1 MGHAE
6 VRDMG
11 GRWIGTAL
19 VAGVV
24 VGLAGSL
31 SAQQSNQAQPSI
43 VKEDDDNAA
52 PVIVTPQQPAKPA
65 RKKPKPL
72 QPTVQVDPNLDA
84 NDQLAPSQV
93 QQPMPGAVAEPSA
106 PARKPAATHAT
117 EAAAAAPPSG
127 APAKPAGREAHVV
140 ACSGVFGKN
149 SSHLKLAMVF
159 ETKNVDF
166 AQVDAGP
173 GNTTMASVLFA
184 KDPKRRL
191 EVWWTKQES
200 RSDTHLIVINGQSTW
215 TAPGNLRL
223 GLTLAEVEKLNH
235 KPFKLMGF
243 NKDNVAAGSDWNGG
257 ALAAPPG
264 GCKLGISFHAD
275 AKATADQISALPA
288 DKEFASDDPAMRAT
302 NPKIS
307 EILVGY

>member
-1 MGHAE
+1 
-6 VRDMG
+6 MG
-11 GRWIGTAL
+11 GRWVGTAL
-19 VAGVV
+19 IAGIVI
-24 VGLAGSL
+24 GIAGSL
-31 SAQQSNQAQPSI
+31 SAQQSNPAQPSI
-43 VKEDDDNAA
+43 MKEEDNSAA
-52 PVIVTPQQPAKPA
+52 PVIVTPQQRAKPA
-65 RKKPKPL
+65 RKKTKTL
-72 QPTVQVDPNLDA
+72 TPTVQVDPNLDA
-84 NDQLAPSQV
+84 NDQLAPSQM

-106 PARKPAATHAT
+106 PRRKPSTTHTT
-117 EAAAAAPPSG
+117 EAAAATSPSG
-127 APAKPAGREAHVV
+127 AAAKPADRDAHAV

-149 SSHLKLAMVF
+149 SSHLKLAMVY

-166 AQVDAGP
+166 AEVDAGS

-235 KPFKLMGF
+235 KPFKLLGF

-275 AKATADQISALPA
+275 AKATPEATGALPA
-288 DKEFASDDPAMRAT
+288 DKEFASDDPAMRAV
-302 NPKIS
+302 NPKVS

>member
-1 MGHAE
+1 MH
-6 VRDMG
+6 

-19 VAGVV
+19 IA
-24 VGLAGSL
+24 GLAIGAAGTL
-31 SAQQSNQAQPSI
+31 SAQQQSNQAQPSI
-43 VKEDDDNAA
+43 MKDDDNNAA

-65 RKKPKPL
+65 RKNTKNAKTAT
-72 QPTVQVDPNLDA
+72 PTIQADPDLDA

-93 QQPMPGAVAEPSA
+93 QQQPMPGAVAEPTT
-106 PARKPAATHAT
+106 PGRKPPATRN
-117 EAAAAAPPSG
+117 AAAAPPGS
-127 APAKPAGREAHVV
+127 AAAAKAAGREAH
-140 ACSGVFGKN
+140 AISCSGVFGKN

-159 ETKNVDF
+159 ETRNVEF
-166 AQVDAGP
+166 GQVDAGA

-191 EVWWTKQES
+191 EVWWSKPDS

-235 KPFKLMGF
+235 KPFKLLGF
-243 NKDNVAAGSDWNGG
+243 NKDNIAPGSDWNGG
-257 ALAAPPG
+257 AMAAVPG
-264 GCKLGISFHAD
+264 GCKLGVSFRAD
-275 AKATADQISALPA
+275 AKATADALSAFPA
-288 DKEFASDDPAMRAT
+288 DKEFSSDDAAMRAV

>member
-1 MGHAE
+1 
-6 VRDMG
+6 MG

-19 VAGVV
+19 IAGIV
-24 VGLAGSL
+24 VGLPGL
-31 SAQQSNQAQPSI
+31 LPAQQSNPAQPSI
-43 VKEDDDNAA
+43 MKEDDDNAP

-65 RKKPKPL
+65 RKKIKPL
-72 QPTVQVDPNLDA
+72 EPTVQVDPNLDA

-93 QQPMPGAVAEPSA
+93 RQPMPGAVAEPSA
-106 PARKPAATHAT
+106 PGRKPAATHAT
-117 EAAAAAPPSG
+117 EAATAAPAAG
-127 APAKPAGREAHVV
+127 AAAKPAGRDVHSI
-140 ACSGVFGKN
+140 ACGGVFGKN

-166 AQVDAGP
+166 AQVDAGS
-173 GNTTMASVLFA
+173 GTTTMASVLFA

-191 EVWWTKQES
+191 EIWWTKQES

-215 TAPGNLRL
+215 TAPGNLHL

-235 KPFKLMGF
+235 KPFKLIGF
-243 NKDNVAAGSDWNGG
+243 NKDSVAAGSDWNGG

-264 GCKLGISFHAD
+264 GCRLGVSFRAD
-275 AKATADQISALPA
+275 PKATADALGALPA
-288 DKEFASDDPAMRAT
+288 DKEFASDDPAMRAV
-302 NPKIS
+302 NPKVS

>member
-1 MGHAE
+1 
-6 VRDMG
+6 MG

-19 VAGVV
+19 IAGIV
-24 VGLAGSL
+24 VGLPGL
-31 SAQQSNQAQPSI
+31 LPAQQSNPAQPSI
-43 VKEDDDNAA
+43 MKEDDNNAA
-52 PVIVTPQQPAKPA
+52 PVIVAPQQPAKPA

-72 QPTVQVDPNLDA
+72 EPTVQVDPNLDA

-93 QQPMPGAVAEPSA
+93 RQPMPGAVAEPSA
-106 PARKPAATHAT
+106 PGRKPAGTHAT
-117 EAAAAAPPSG
+117 EATTAASPAGAAA
-127 APAKPAGREAHVV
+127 KPTGRDAHSI

-159 ETKNVDF
+159 ETKNLDF
-166 AQVDAGP
+166 AQVDAGS

-191 EVWWTKQES
+191 EIWWTKQES

-215 TAPGNLRL
+215 TAPGNLHL

-235 KPFKLMGF
+235 KPFKLIGF
-243 NKDNVAAGSDWNGG
+243 NKDSVAAGSDWNGG

-264 GCKLGISFHAD
+264 GCRLGVSFRAD
-275 AKATADQISALPA
+275 PKATADALGALPA
-288 DKEFASDDPAMRAT
+288 DKEFASDDPAMRAV
-302 NPKIS
+302 NPKVS

>member
-1 MGHAE
+1 
-6 VRDMG
+6 MG

-19 VAGVV
+19 IAFTVAG
-24 VGLAGSL
+24 LPGSL
-31 SAQQSNQAQPSI
+31 PAQQSNPAQPSI
-43 VKEDDDNAA
+43 MKEDDNNAA

-65 RKKPKPL
+65 RKKPKSL
-72 QPTVQVDPNLDA
+72 EPTVQVDPNIDA

-93 QQPMPGAVAEPSA
+93 RQPMPGAVAEPSA
-106 PARKPAATHAT
+106 PARKPATTHAT
-117 EAAAAAPPSG
+117 EAATAPPPAG
-127 APAKPAGREAHVV
+127 AAAKPAGRDVHAI

-166 AQVDAGP
+166 VQVDAGS

-191 EVWWTKQES
+191 EIWWTRQES

-235 KPFKLMGF
+235 KPFKLIGF
-243 NKDNVAAGSDWNGG
+243 NKDGVAAGSDWNGG

-264 GCKLGISFHAD
+264 GCRLGVSFRAD
-275 AKATADQISALPA
+275 PKATTDALGALPA
-288 DKEFASDDPAMRAT
+288 DKEFASDDPAMRAV
-302 NPKIS
+302 NPKVS